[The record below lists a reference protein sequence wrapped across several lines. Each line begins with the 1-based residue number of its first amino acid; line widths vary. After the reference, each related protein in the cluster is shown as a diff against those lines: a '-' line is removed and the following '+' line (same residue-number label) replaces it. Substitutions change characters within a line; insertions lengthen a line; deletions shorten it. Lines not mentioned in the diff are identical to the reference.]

1 MPSNKEL
8 LKEVNILYV
17 EDEEEIR
24 EFASKTLVTLVKNL
38 VVAVNGQEGLD
49 IFTKY
54 YESEE
59 LDQFDL
65 VITDINMPKMSGLDM
80 IEAIHKIDSDIPS
93 VVTTAHGDSDFLKHA
108 IELGVR
114 GYVMKP
120 MNLFKLIDGIIVASE
135 SRMLRKKLQ
144 LTNQNLEI
152 QVHQRTAELEATVKE
167 LEINSIKLLYEA
179 THDHLTSLYNRQ
191 KLTEELKREIL
202 REHRYKRS
210 LAIVMFD
217 IDLFKNINDTYGHDI
232 GDDVLVAISNIATKH
247 VRNVDTLARW
257 GGEEFILLLPE
268 TSLEDAC
275 NVAEKL
281 RLDIQNTALAQVE
294 ASKITAS
301 FGVSVFKEDDTQDT
315 FLKRVDEALYKAKDD
330 GRNKV
335 VIK

>member
-24 EFASKTLVTLVKNL
+24 EFASKTLITLVKNL

-49 IFTKY
+49 IFTKHY
-54 YESEE
+54 KEKE
-59 LDQFDL
+59 LEQFDL
-65 VITDINMPKMSGLDM
+65 IITDINMPKMNGLDM
-80 IEAIHKIDSDIPS
+80 IEAIHKLDSDIPS

-135 SRMLRKKLQ
+135 SRMLRKKLE
-144 LTNQNLEI
+144 LININLEK
-152 QVHQRTAELEATVKE
+152 QVHQRTIQLETTIKE
-167 LEINSIKLLYEA
+167 LEINSKKLLYEA

-191 KLTEELKREIL
+191 KLTEELKQEIL
-202 REHRYKRS
+202 REHRYKRN

-232 GDDVLVAISNIATKH
+232 GDDVLVEISNISTNH
-247 VRNVDTLARW
+247 IRNVDTLARW
-257 GGEEFILLLPE
+257 GGEEFLLLLPE
-268 TSLEDAC
+268 TSLDDAY
-275 NVAEKL
+275 NVADKL
-281 RLDIQNTALAQVE
+281 RIDIESTAFSELEVSQ
-294 ASKITAS
+294 ITAS
-301 FGVSVFKEDDTQDT
+301 FGVSIFKENDTKDT
-315 FLKRVDEALYKAKDD
+315 FLKRVDEALYEAKNN
-330 GRNKV
+330 GRNQV